1 MLEDNV
7 SIPFF
12 LIIITYQGRY
22 FSLLCFAMI
31 IMAALAPSATA
42 GSVFVAK
49 NKDDAV
55 TKCQQEYNNAYGID
69 AVYRDGP
76 QGNDI
81 LYSCRYKDEIR
92 TDLNRSKKCDSKTTE
107 DSRKYLQN
115 TLDHYDCS
123 NDGKLHLLECD
134 LVPVEPTEENAGMMG
149 SQDTLDCHPLPGYQ

>member
-12 LIIITYQGRY
+12 LIIMTYQGRH

-42 GSVFVAK
+42 DIVFVAK

-55 TKCQQEYNNAYGID
+55 SKCQKVYHNAYGVD

-81 LYSCRYKDEIR
+81 LYSCGDKHETL
-92 TDLNRSKKCDSKTTE
+92 TDLNRSKKCDPKTFE
-107 DSRKYLQN
+107 ASRSYLQN
-115 TLDHYDCS
+115 TYNHYACS
-123 NDGKLHLLECD
+123 KDGKLRLLECVM
-134 LVPVEPTEENAGMMG
+134 VPVKHTENLPIIYPHY
-149 SQDTLDCHPLPGYQ
+149 TLDCHPPPGYQ